1 MKPTNKNED
10 GLVCLIMKQKEATV
24 RANKKNI
31 TDSLHKIFNS
41 DQSLTVNI
49 DSIKAA
55 NEDKTEVF
63 RISNLILIKIQ
74 ITRIKQC
81 FSYLFS
87 VAFFY
92 SQKIFF
98 QRLCFMWVKKQ
109 IN

>member
-49 DSIKAA
+49 DSIKVAD
-55 NEDKTEVF
+55 EEKTEVY
-63 RISNLILIKIQ
+63 SYNLLNYAYNKCAGSICEFELKK
-74 ITRIKQC
+74 RSC
-81 FSYLFS
+81 F
-87 VAFFY
+87 
-92 SQKIFF
+92 I
-98 QRLCFMWVKKQ
+98 
-109 IN
+109 